1 MTMTKE
7 KKKRFELRCP
17 HCHEDNKIDVS
28 KSLHCNSCKKTLM
41 NSRYIKPLVKGG
53 SIFVTA
59 ILMGIG
65 TGVVIDEPFESD
77 RYPIDVEYSIIERT
91 LSSDNTPVSRKRY
104 QQKKEICIEALEET
118 QKDFDYAE
126 FKESPIAFMNEYEK
140 QVRQAAR

>member
-1 MTMTKE
+1 MTKE

>member
-1 MTMTKE
+1 
-7 KKKRFELRCP
+7 
-17 HCHEDNKIDVS
+17 
-28 KSLHCNSCKKTLM
+28 M

>member
-1 MTMTKE
+1 
-7 KKKRFELRCP
+7 
-17 HCHEDNKIDVS
+17 
-28 KSLHCNSCKKTLM
+28 M

-65 TGVVIDEPFESD
+65 TGVVIDEPFEAE

-118 QKDFDYAE
+118 QKDFSYTE
-126 FKESPIAFMNEYEK
+126 FKDTPIAFMNEYEK
-140 QVRQAAR
+140 QVRKAAR